1 MPKAIFYSIY
11 LRGTRVLSL
20 QVNSEELRG
29 YHFAFLD
36 YYKEYCEAKPGQ
48 AAG

>member
-1 MPKAIFYSIY
+1 MLKAVFYSIY
-11 LRGTRVLSL
+11 LIILSL

-48 AAG
+48 ATD